1 MIKHSHKFVEA
12 FDGFLGYGL
21 DRKTNE
27 NTLRFYIQK
36 FSDDRLMETI
46 LPRMTDEDL
55 DELFE
60 MISLM
65 LKKYLAEPEYHELFL
80 KEEAEAQL

>member
-1 MIKHSHKFVEA
+1 MIKHSHRFVEV

-27 NTLRFYIQK
+27 NTLRFFLQK
-36 FSDDRLMETI
+36 FSDDSLMETI

-60 MISLM
+60 MISLA
-65 LKKYLAEPEYHELFL
+65 LKKYLSEPEYHELFL
-80 KEEAEAQL
+80 KDERERQL